1 LSNRMRKRTSADSP
15 CTSPTSGAVN
25 TPKRPNYQGVL
36 RDEGKLGTLTR
47 SKLSKSSA
55 ATLNSPWTT
64 AKHKRTIQMRK
75 QKKEKLIIL
84 SSENK
89 ENVATVTT
97 DTANLNL
104 IFWIDVHQRHTTQ
117 IKQLLD
123 GLNRA
128 TEANKTTSD
137 YWTVEIDRTNG
148 EGTLF
153 LGNKSKLNQFGK
165 MCNDPTNDKY
175 KVEKEDDLKAFW
187 DGLVYPSVEDFIK
200 RVNWLIGAAND
211 NWGDE
216 HKDKNPN
223 QEVKKMSTKS
233 KPKPKTS
240 ANPVKSAEQQ
250 AKLAKSKKQAEER
263 RAEMRKKMMEMKRQ
277 KLAASN

>member
-1 LSNRMRKRTSADSP
+1 
-15 CTSPTSGAVN
+15 
-25 TPKRPNYQGVL
+25 
-36 RDEGKLGTLTR
+36 
-47 SKLSKSSA
+47 
-55 ATLNSPWTT
+55 
-64 AKHKRTIQMRK
+64 MRK

-175 KVEKEDDLKAFW
+175 KVEKEDDLK
-187 DGLVYPSVEDFIK
+187 
-200 RVNWLIGAAND
+200 
-211 NWGDE
+211 
-216 HKDKNPN
+216 
-223 QEVKKMSTKS
+223 VKLEIS
-233 KPKPKTS
+233 
-240 ANPVKSAEQQ
+240 
-250 AKLAKSKKQAEER
+250 LFC
-263 RAEMRKKMMEMKRQ
+263 
-277 KLAASN
+277 